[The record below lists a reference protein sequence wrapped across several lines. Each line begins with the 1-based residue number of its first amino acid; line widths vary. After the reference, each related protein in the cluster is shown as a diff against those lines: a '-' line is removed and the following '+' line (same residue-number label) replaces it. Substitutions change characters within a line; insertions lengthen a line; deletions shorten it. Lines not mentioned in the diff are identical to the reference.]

1 MIVTFTHSFA
11 GLFQHDSQFLL
22 FLVFIHS
29 LISVAKP
36 SSANL
41 RVIRWKNERG
51 EVKKFHLKS
60 KMFHKWRRIGDLV
73 ASRQQVEVWSR
84 EMNSEQ
90 CCDAVLSQWLDHPPR
105 RYPATWEGL
114 CELLDDCELGE
125 VASELKLAVSNAV

>member
-1 MIVTFTHSFA
+1 MHTFTT
-11 GLFQHDSQFLL
+11 
-22 FLVFIHS
+22 
-29 LISVAKP
+29 AKP
-36 SSANL
+36 SCANL

-51 EVKKFHLKS
+51 EVKKFHLKF
-60 KMFHKWRRIGDLV
+60 KVFHKWRRIGDLV

-84 EMNSEQ
+84 EMNSED

-125 VASELKLAVSNAV
+125 VASELKLAVSNAVL

>member
-1 MIVTFTHSFA
+1 MFTA
-11 GLFQHDSQFLL
+11 
-22 FLVFIHS
+22 
-29 LISVAKP
+29 AKP

-41 RVIRWKNERG
+41 SVIWWKNERG
-51 EVKKFHLKS
+51 EVRKFRLKS
-60 KMFHKWRRIGDLV
+60 QVYHKWRRIGSLV

-84 EMNSEQ
+84 EMNSED